1 MMFGAQKLPDVF
13 TQRITDSISCQ
24 ERPSSRLSFSM
35 SAAHLSICL
44 SVGLYLLSMFVLC
57 RETRSCERVAAS
69 GGTSE
74 AEGFGLSNLLSL
86 ISISNLWCPFVVHLL
101 LHLLLLL
108 LHKCCTFVSTFVVT
122 FVVTFVTSF
131 VMRCLYF
138 CWRSASVDDCPISNC
153 ISDMYIVPVSVTVTR
168 PIFLNNSRAVFAVSI
183 DIFVI
188 VEIIEKS
195 YGIMPLNISAP
206 SFFNESRHNF
216 K

>member
-74 AEGFGLSNLLSL
+74 AAGFGLSNLLSL

-101 LHLLLLL
+101 LLL
-108 LHKCCTFVSTFVVT
+108 LHKCCTFVST

-138 CWRSASVDDCPISNC
+138 CWRSASVDDCPISNW
-153 ISDMYIVPVSVTVTR
+153 ISDRSEEHTSELQSPDHIVC
-168 PIFLNNSRAVFAVSI
+168 
-183 DIFVI
+183 
-188 VEIIEKS
+188 
-195 YGIMPLNISAP
+195 
-206 SFFNESRHNF
+206 
-216 K
+216 